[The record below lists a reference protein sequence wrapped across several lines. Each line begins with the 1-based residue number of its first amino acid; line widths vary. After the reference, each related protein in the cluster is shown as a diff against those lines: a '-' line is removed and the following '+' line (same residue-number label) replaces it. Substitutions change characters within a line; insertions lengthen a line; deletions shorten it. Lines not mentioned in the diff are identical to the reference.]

1 MDTSPLPSAF
11 AGRASMRTTWLCCS
25 FSSSESSTVMMRS
38 VGPMQSEMAL
48 RSDVLPE
55 PVPPETTMFLRS
67 ATHASMNFIISGLME
82 PKETS
87 LSSVKSDLP
96 NFRIVRHAPS
106 GVIGGI
112 TAFTREPSSRRAS
125 TSGLD
130 SSMRR
135 PTLFTMRSITRMRC
149 PGSRKWRSVSPTLP
163 LRST

>member
-1 MDTSPLPSAF
+1 MDTSPFPSAF
-11 AGRASMRTTWLCCS
+11 AGRASILTTWLCWS
-25 FSSSESSTVMMRS
+25 FNSRESSTVMMRS
-38 VGPMQSEMAL
+38 AGPMQSEIAL

-55 PVPPETTMFLRS
+55 PVPPETTMFFLR
-67 ATHASMNFIISGLME
+67 ATHASMNFIISGLIE
-82 PKETS
+82 PNDTS

-112 TAFTREPSSRRAS
+112 TAFTREPSSSRAS

-130 SSMRR
+130 SSIRL
-135 PTLFTMRSITRMRC
+135 PTLLTMRSMTRMRC
-149 PGSRKWRSVSPTLP
+149 PGSRKCLSVRPTFP